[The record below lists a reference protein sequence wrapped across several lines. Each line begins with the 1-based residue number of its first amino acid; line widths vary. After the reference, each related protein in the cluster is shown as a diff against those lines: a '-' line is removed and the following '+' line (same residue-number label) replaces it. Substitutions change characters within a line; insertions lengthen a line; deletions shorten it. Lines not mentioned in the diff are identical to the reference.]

1 MSYVSTE
8 SMNSVHD
15 IKSGFVKSRS
25 VIGILI
31 LFLPKY
37 AIISFLPCVCV
48 CVYVCVC
55 VCVHAHV
62 GRREYNEIWNHLATK
77 AIMTI
82 YLNDYQHP

>member
-48 CVYVCVC
+48 CV
-55 VCVHAHV
+55 CVHAHV
-62 GRREYNEIWNHLATK
+62 GRREYNEIRNHLATK